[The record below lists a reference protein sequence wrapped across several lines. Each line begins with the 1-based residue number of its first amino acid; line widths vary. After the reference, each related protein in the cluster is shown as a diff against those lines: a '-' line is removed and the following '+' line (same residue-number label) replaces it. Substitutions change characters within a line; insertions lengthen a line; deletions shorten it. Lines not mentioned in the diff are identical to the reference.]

1 MAQRERAAHL
11 ADGRPGPPRVP
22 QHPHRDV
29 SGRPSEGAA
38 RRQPTG
44 AHVKTFELPKS
55 WEKRRTFLRF
65 EGVTSGCLVW
75 VNGSYAGYD
84 QGGYTPAEFDISERL
99 HPGRNTVAVQVHRWG
114 SGAHMEDYDQW
125 RFAGIFR
132 SVGLYSTP
140 ATHLRDVTIKTDLD
154 AAYRDARLTAR
165 VDGCPGPPPSRKNLL
180 DGVLALYQALF
191 PRGGGAPEPEFPP
204 PTRSR
209 RATGATAPPS
219 RGSLRRRAG
228 RSPRPRPGMPP
239 SGAHS
244 RAQPRSR
251 SSRRSRK
258 TSCLATI
265 FVRACAR
272 SSQATRSISGKA

>member
-1 MAQRERAAHL
+1 MSDRPEEVPKDFFAEGHGTSGPGWRSVSVPHTWQT
-11 ADGRPGPPRVP
+11 DGLDHPVFRNIRTEMYPDDPPKVP
-22 QHPHRDV
+22 HDV
-29 SGRPSEGAA
+29 N
-38 RRQPTG
+38 PTG

-165 VDGCPGPPPSRKNLL
+165 VDGCPGPPPS
-180 DGVLALYQALF
+180 
-191 PRGGGAPEPEFPP
+191 PEK
-204 PTRSR
+204 S
-209 RATGATAPPS
+209 A
-219 RGSLRRRAG
+219 
-228 RSPRPRPGMPP
+228 
-239 SGAHS
+239 
-244 RAQPRSR
+244 
-251 SSRRSRK
+251 
-258 TSCLATI
+258 
-265 FVRACAR
+265 
-272 SSQATRSISGKA
+272 